1 MMQWLPEDVSP
12 YGGSI
17 DALFYFI
24 YYITAAA
31 FILVTAL
38 MIIFLYQYRRNDSRR
53 AVYTHGHSGLELLWT
68 IIPALVFIGLGLA
81 SKSIW
86 EEVKLNVPETDV
98 EIRVTG
104 KQFNWEVLYPG
115 PDGEFE
121 TADDYQVDNDIHVPV
136 GKPVRV
142 FLGSKDVIHSLFM
155 PHLRFKQDMLPGRF
169 IEAWF
174 QADKAGTYEAPCAEL
189 CGFGHSGMKGMLYV
203 DTPEDYAAWYNER
216 WPPAE
221 TNGSASSAE
230 QTTEEVLAGG
240 AVMDAEPMDE
250 PEAEPAA
257 TEEEAT
263 SATEAAE
270 PMDEPEAEA
279 ATSPED
285 AMSATEGAADRASQ
299 EATE

>member
-53 AVYTHGHSGLELLWT
+53 AVYTHGHTGLELVWT

-81 SKSIW
+81 SKGIW

-121 TADDYQVDNDIHVPV
+121 TDDDYQVDNDIHVPV

-155 PHLRFKQDMLPGRF
+155 PNLRFKQDMLPGRF

-189 CGFGHSGMKGMLYV
+189 CGFGHSGMKGTLYV
-203 DTPEDYAAWYNER
+203 DTPEDYAVWYNKR

-221 TNGSASSAE
+221 TNGADTSAAE
-230 QTTEEVLAGG
+230 TTEEILAGG
-240 AVMDAEPMDE
+240 AALDAEPMAE
-250 PEAEPAA
+250 PVTEPAA
-257 TEEEAT
+257 TEEEAAST
-263 SATEAAE
+263 
-270 PMDEPEAEA
+270 
-279 ATSPED
+279 
-285 AMSATEGAADRASQ
+285 ADVPADSTAQ

>member
-38 MIIFLYQYRRNDSRR
+38 MIIFLYQYRRDDSRR
-53 AVYTHGHSGLELLWT
+53 AVYTHGHTGLELVWT
-68 IIPALVFIGLGLA
+68 IVPALVFIGLGLA

-86 EEVKLNVPETDV
+86 EEVKLNIPETDV
-98 EIRVTG
+98 EIRITG

-121 TADDYQVDNDIHVPV
+121 TADDYQVDNDMHVPV

-155 PHLRFKQDMLPGRF
+155 PNLRFKQDMLPGRQ

-174 QADKAGTYEAPCAEL
+174 QANKAGTYEAPCAEL
-189 CGFGHSGMKGMLYV
+189 CGFGHSGMKGTLYV
-203 DTPEDYAAWYNER
+203 DTPEDYAAWYDKR

-221 TNGSASSAE
+221 TNGGGASAAE
-230 QTTEEVLAGG
+230 QPEEAMAADTT
-240 AVMDAEPMDE
+240 MDAETMSE
-250 PEAEPAA
+250 PEAETAAPPAETMPAA
-257 TEEEAT
+257 EGTAD
-263 SATEAAE
+263 SAA
-270 PMDEPEAEA
+270 
-279 ATSPED
+279 
-285 AMSATEGAADRASQ
+285 Q